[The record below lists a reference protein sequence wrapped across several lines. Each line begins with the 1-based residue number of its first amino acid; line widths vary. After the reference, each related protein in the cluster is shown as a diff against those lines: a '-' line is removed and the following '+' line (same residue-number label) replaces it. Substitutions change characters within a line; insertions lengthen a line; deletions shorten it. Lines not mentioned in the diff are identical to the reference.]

1 LTVVVYNNLGVQIN
15 ASKLCRTA
23 QLLQYGTFVYL
34 MITCLFTLEQ
44 VGMGVDFLQL
54 MLNAEETEHDVNDED
69 ITSSLS
75 VMNEG
80 MSNDWKQNRRG
91 TALSVNIN

>member
-1 LTVVVYNNLGVQIN
+1 
-15 ASKLCRTA
+15 
-23 QLLQYGTFVYL
+23 
-34 MITCLFTLEQ
+34 
-44 VGMGVDFLQL
+44 MGVDFLQL